1 LKVGV
6 VSDIHSNLAAF
17 FIVIL
22 TFRQE
27 NVDLILNLGDSVGY
41 YSKPREVLALLKELK
56 ENDKLISVMGN
67 HDIAVSGFIFHDLFS
82 ADYVTSL
89 GEALIKSQNY
99 NAQESWSWTISQL
112 DKDLT
117 KTLLDDT
124 SKTVEVDGVRIHMV
138 HGAPY
143 AMRGEFKDEVGFY
156 LTADKVEKHKEQLSK
171 FFEDEKIDIMINGH
185 THFPLHMKVGNTHV
199 LNPGS
204 VGQSRDGD
212 PRTSFLIMD
221 LEEGKV
227 RNIKFYRQEYTTKD
241 ALMAKFESS
250 DEDKSLFQIFD
261 VET

>member
-1 LKVGV
+1 MKVGV
-6 VSDIHSNLAAF
+6 ISDIHSNLAAF

-27 NVDLILNLGDSVGY
+27 GVDAILNIGDSVGY

-56 ENDKLISVMGN
+56 ENNKLTSVMGN

-112 DKDLT
+112 DREVT
-117 KTLLDDT
+117 KILLDDT
-124 SKTVEVDGVRIHMV
+124 SKTIEIEGVRIHMV

-143 AMRGEFKDEVGFY
+143 AMRGELQDEVGFY
-156 LTADKVEKHKEQLSK
+156 LTADKIDKHKTELSK
-171 FFEDEKIDIMINGH
+171 FFKEENIDIMINGH
-185 THFPLHMKVGNTHV
+185 THFPLHMKVGETV
-199 LNPGS
+199 ILNPGS

-221 LEEGKV
+221 LDDGKII
-227 RNIKFYRQEYTTKD
+227 NIKFYRQEYTTKD
-241 ALMAKFESS
+241 ALVAKFESS